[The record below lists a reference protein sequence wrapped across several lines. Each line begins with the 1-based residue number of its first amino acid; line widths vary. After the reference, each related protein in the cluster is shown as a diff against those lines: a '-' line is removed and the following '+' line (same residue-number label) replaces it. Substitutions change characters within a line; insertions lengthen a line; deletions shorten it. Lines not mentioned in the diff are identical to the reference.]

1 VVGMDAEGRRFGSP
15 VVGVRGRPEGG
26 VDEGWVA
33 EPGPQ
38 HGLRLA
44 RHGSRRRHGSWS
56 WGTGAEGGNRV
67 RAGKMTRRHT
77 LAPVAARSP

>member
-1 VVGMDAEGRRFGSP
+1 MDAEGRRFGSP

-56 WGTGAEGGNRV
+56 WGTGAEGGTECARENDSAAHFG
-67 RAGKMTRRHT
+67 AGC
-77 LAPVAARSP
+77 SP